1 MYFGMNAAEIPS
13 VNTGPRIMLVT
24 SALHAAPTGGRELLC
39 KLSFDTLKSLY
50 GDGLVL
56 VELPRVRPRSLRQ
69 VVRAFRGH
77 IDGLDTD
84 SISAALALI
93 DSESVDKVFVDGSNL
108 GEFVRAAKARFPRV
122 EVITFCHNVEARF
135 FLGAF
140 RQSKSL
146 RSLAVLVTNYLAER
160 KAVRCSEKLV
170 ALSNRDSLQLHG
182 LYGRAA
188 THVVS
193 MALQD
198 QLQRYGSLRTR
209 SDHSTERYALFV
221 GGVFYANQAGITW
234 FVEHVVPRIEVKVCI
249 VGRGFERMRQTLQ
262 RDGKVE
268 VVGAVESL
276 ADWYLNAD
284 FVVAPIF
291 DGSGMKTKVA
301 EALMFGRKVI
311 GTPEAFSGYETI
323 ADEVGVVCSSE
334 DEFVAA
340 INGFDT
346 SLDGSSEQELRAIYE
361 AEYSQDA
368 FKRKM
373 ARVLDDSVVRRPFIG
388 G

>member
-1 MYFGMNAAEIPS
+1 
-13 VNTGPRIMLVT
+13 MLVT